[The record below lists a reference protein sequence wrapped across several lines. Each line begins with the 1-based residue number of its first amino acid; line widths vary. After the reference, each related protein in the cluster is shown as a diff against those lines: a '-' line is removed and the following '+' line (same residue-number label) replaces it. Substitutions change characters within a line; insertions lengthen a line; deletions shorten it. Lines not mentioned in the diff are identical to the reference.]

1 MKTLSKL
8 LSVAVIAS
16 SCLMAGGPFTSE
28 PVPDVEPVEPAVAE
42 IPQVLND
49 AKPES
54 NIQPYFGGALGSSS
68 ASVKSQAKVC
78 GGCQYDKLNQT
89 TSKAPDKI
97 LNWGGSDSTTTGTVL
112 AGAEITD
119 NIAIEGRLT
128 KAISDYEIKDHKP
141 ISYSNAAIYL
151 KPQYKFD
158 DFTLYALL
166 GYGISSID
174 FMGENTKSNGFQY
187 GAGGSYDVNDQLS
200 VFADY
205 TKLMGSSKKISEAST
220 LGSIDSVNA
229 GIIFKP

>member
-16 SCLMAGGPFTSE
+16 GCLFAGGAFIPTPAPE
-28 PVPDVEPVEPAVAE
+28 PDVEPVEPAVAE
-42 IPQVLND
+42 IPETKP
-49 AKPES
+49 AKD
-54 NIQPYFGGALGSSS
+54 ITPYFGGAIGTSNGT
-68 ASVKSQAKVC
+68 VKSQAKVC

-97 LNWGGSDSTTTGTVL
+97 LNWGGSDSATNAMAL
-112 AGAEITD
+112 AGVEIND
-119 NIAIEGRLT
+119 NLAVEGRIT

-141 ISYSNAAIYL
+141 ISYANAAVYL
-151 KPQYKFD
+151 KPQAKFE
-158 DFTLYALL
+158 DFSVYALL

-174 FMGENTKSNGFQY
+174 FMGKNTKASGFQY
-187 GAGGSYDVNDQLS
+187 GAGGSYDIDDQLS

-205 TKLMGSSKKISEAST
+205 TQLMGSSKKISEAST
-220 LGSIDSVNA
+220 LNSIDSVNA